1 MAASRR
7 VKFFS
12 SGGRAFSAEKA
23 RLPQFC
29 SYVNNFFDFFASLAK
44 KSADRPGRP
53 ETPNSSN
60 K

>member
-29 SYVNNFFDFFASLAK
+29 SYVNIFLTFFASAHF
-44 KSADRPGRP
+44 
-53 ETPNSSN
+53 ETCSMAAG
-60 K
+60 